1 MKQRKRIGELMVE
14 VGLITPGQLQ
24 HALAVQ
30 AKQKGR
36 LGDVLLSEGLI
47 TEEQLIQ
54 VLDYQLGIPHV
65 QLYRH
70 PIEQEII
77 DLISQRL
84 AEQYRVLPLRIE
96 DSKLIVA
103 MEDPLDYY
111 ALEELRLATGY
122 RIEPVIATR
131 EELGRMIRRYYGMQE
146 SVDEMLQHLQQY
158 EEETLSAQLEDEQS
172 PVVKTVNQLITQ
184 AVTVRASDIHLDPQ
198 GEELAIRYRV
208 DGVLRTER
216 ALPKHMQSVIVARIK
231 ILANLNLTER
241 RLPQDGRFEWLHAHE
256 QWDVRVSTLPTIHG
270 EKVVMR
276 LLNQHHG
283 ISGLDQLGFTP
294 HNLAQFQRA
303 IQSTYGIILLTG
315 PTGSGKSTTL
325 YAALSQLYH
334 EGINVMT
341 IEDPVEYQLPGINQV
356 QVNAAIG
363 MTFARGLRAMLRQDP
378 NIIMVGEIRDLET
391 AEIAVRA
398 AMTGHLVLS
407 TLHTN
412 SAVNAMTRLMDMGVE
427 PYLVSSSL
435 LCVAGQRLVRRVCTQ
450 CAQPFE
456 PAIEERMWLERYRLP
471 LDGLRRGAG
480 CEACGRTGFRG
491 RLAIHEVLTMDDELR
506 LLTMNKRPDSEYRAA
521 AAAQNF
527 ATLFEDGLRKAAEGL
542 TTISEVLRV
551 ATPEEEDRKE
561 RSAVV
566 P

>member
-1 MKQRKRIGELMVE
+1 MKQRKRIGELLVD
-14 VGLITPGQLQ
+14 VGLITPTQLQ
-24 HALAVQ
+24 HALAEQ
-30 AKQKGR
+30 AKRKGR
-36 LGDVLLSEGLI
+36 LGDILLSEGFI
-47 TEEQLIQ
+47 NEQQLIE
-54 VLDYQLGIPHV
+54 VLEFQLGIPHI
-65 QLYRH
+65 QLYRQQ
-70 PIEQEII
+70 IDQQAI

-84 AEQYRVLPLRIE
+84 AEQYRVLPLRI
-96 DSKLIVA
+96 DGSKLIVA

-122 RIEPVIATR
+122 RIEPTIASR
-131 EELGRMIRRYYGMQE
+131 EELARTIRRYYGMQE
-146 SVDEMLQHLQQY
+146 SVDEMLQQLQMH
-158 EEETLSAQLEDEQS
+158 EEESLSAQLEDEQS
-172 PVVKTVNQLITQ
+172 PVVRTVNQLITQ
-184 AVTVRASDIHLDPQ
+184 AVNMRASDIHLDSQ
-198 GEELAIRYRV
+198 DDELVIRYRV

-216 ALPKHMQSVIVARIK
+216 TLPKHMQNVIVARIK
-231 ILANLNLTER
+231 ILADLNLTER
-241 RLPQDGRFEWLHAHE
+241 RLPQDGRFEWLHDHA

-283 ISGLDQLGFTP
+283 LTGLEQLGFTP
-294 HNLAQFQRA
+294 HNLTQFQQA
-303 IQSTYGIILLTG
+303 IQSTYGIVLLTG

-391 AEIAVRA
+391 AEIAIRA

-412 SAVNAMTRLMDMGVE
+412 SAVNTMTRLMDMGVE

-435 LCVAGQRLVRRVCTQ
+435 LCVAGQRLVRKVCPH
-450 CAQPFE
+450 CARSYR
-456 PAIEERMWLERYRLP
+456 PALEECEWLGRYNLP
-471 LDGLRRGAG
+471 IDGLRRGEG
-480 CEACGRTGFRG
+480 CETCSRTGYRG
-491 RLAIHEVLTMDDELR
+491 RLAIHEVLTMDDKLR
-506 LLTMNKRPDSEYRAA
+506 MLTMNKRPDSEYRAA
-521 AAAQNF
+521 AAEQNF
-527 ATLFEDGLRKAAEGL
+527 ASLFEDGLRKAADGL
-542 TTISEVLRV
+542 TTISEVFRV
-551 ATPEEEDRKE
+551 ASPTDEERQE
-561 RSAVV
+561 RGMQN
-566 P
+566 